1 MNNRET
7 TQTDVLIIGAG
18 GAALSAAL
26 KAQEHGAR
34 VRVLSKSYPTRAQT
48 CMAQGGINAALSH
61 SGADTVALHVEDT
74 LKSAQGL
81 ALRDAV
87 SLMCQQA
94 PEALAWLDRIG
105 VPFSRNAKAQIA
117 QRRLGGASSERA
129 CYAQDYTGLKI
140 LHTLYDQCNRHN
152 IEFLNERFLLNICTQ
167 KDTHGNVCVSG
178 VTALNLR
185 TGEVEMHE
193 AASVIVATG
202 GYSRI
207 YHRHATNAT
216 GTTGDGIA
224 AALRAG
230 ARLSDMEFIQFHPT
244 ALKNSSV
251 LISESARG
259 AGGYLL
265 NAAHERFTDEL
276 APRDIVARE
285 ILKEIERGGAVYL
298 DIRHLGEAFIDAQ
311 LPQERK
317 LAQLY
322 EGIDPVYEI
331 MPVKPAAHYCMGGIE
346 VDARSQT
353 AVSGLFACG
362 ECANHNVHGANR
374 LGGNSLLE
382 LVVFGHQAG
391 VNAAQYAQQTQN
403 TCKPTEQLQ
412 KDRTFIEGVKYFTN
426 QIDFY
431 EKHRFMGNIFYNN
444 AAIVRDEKG
453 LKAVLAAVRQL
464 QKELPFMGPKD
475 KSKVYNTNLVEFIEF
490 GNMVELAEVVLVSAI
505 SRRESRG
512 AHFRSDAPQR
522 DDERFGAHTVAWKE
536 EGVLCLDFIKGEVL

>member
-1 MNNRET
+1 MV
-7 TQTDVLIIGAG
+7 DVLIIGAG

-26 KAQEHGAR
+26 KAKESGAR
-34 VRVLSKSYPTRAQT
+34 VQVLSKSYPTRAQT
-48 CMAQGGINAALSH
+48 CMAQGGINAALAH
-61 SGADTVALHVEDT
+61 SDADTVALHVQDT

-81 ALRDAV
+81 ASPEAV
-87 SLMCQQA
+87 EFMCHEA
-94 PEALAWLDRIG
+94 PNALAWLDSIG
-105 VPFSRNAKAQIA
+105 VPFSRNANAQIA
-117 QRRLGGASSERA
+117 QRRLGGASNVRA

-152 IEFLNERFLLNICTQ
+152 IEFLNERFLLNILTQ
-167 KDTHGNVCVSG
+167 KVTDEPCRVSG

-185 TGEVEMHE
+185 TGDVEAYE
-193 AASVIVATG
+193 ARSVIIATG

-207 YHRHATNAT
+207 YHNHATNAT
-216 GTTGDGIA
+216 GSTGDGIA

-244 ALKNSSV
+244 ALHRSSV

-265 NAAHERFTDEL
+265 NADHERFTDEL
-276 APRDIVARE
+276 APRDVVSRE
-285 ILKEIERGGAVYL
+285 ILKELERSGAVYL
-298 DIRHLGEAFIDAQ
+298 DIRHLGEAFIDEQ

-317 LAQLY
+317 LAQQY
-322 EGIDPVYEI
+322 ENVDPVYELI
-331 MPVKPAAHYCMGGIE
+331 PIKPAAHYCMGGIE
-346 VDARSQT
+346 VDAMSQT
-353 AVSGLFACG
+353 AVSGLYACG

-382 LVVFGHQAG
+382 LIVFGQSAG
-391 VNAAQYAQQTQN
+391 EQAAQYAQKHQN
-403 TCKPTEQLQ
+403 TCNYEAQLQ
-412 KDRTFIEGVKYFTN
+412 QDKHFIEGIKYFTN

-431 EKHRFMGNIFYNN
+431 EKYRFMGNIFYNN
-444 AAIVRDEKG
+444 AAIIRDDMG

-475 KSKVYNTNLVEFIEF
+475 KSATYNTNLVEFIEF

-505 SRRESRG
+505 SRKESRG

-522 DDERFGAHTVAWKE
+522 DDTRFGAHTIAWKE
-536 EGVLCLDFIKGEVL
+536 DGVLCLDFIKGVRE